1 MVYTSK
7 ILIEVLELDL
17 RWLITSNEDK
27 VNNKV
32 VVLDN
37 IDNFYVNN
45 FFIWDCLECNKVY
58 NIRLEIV

>member
-45 FFIWDCLECNKVY
+45 FFI
-58 NIRLEIV
+58 